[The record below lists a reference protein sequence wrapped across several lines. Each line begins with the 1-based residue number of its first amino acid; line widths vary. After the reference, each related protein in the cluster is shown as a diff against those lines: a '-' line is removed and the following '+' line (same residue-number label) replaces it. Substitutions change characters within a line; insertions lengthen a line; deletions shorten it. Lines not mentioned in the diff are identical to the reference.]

1 MEKPCIECELESA
14 TNSLQPMSL
23 AEEHNTTGASDM
35 PGFGVA
41 DDIIESPLSESA
53 RTESINIEQGDRVV
67 GPEFHES
74 LAIRAGFVVVAVI
87 ALSGL
92 AWIVGGSLIPTHV
105 SPSPSV
111 QTVNSSAPNP
121 GSNGGRI
128 QALRDSVREA
138 SSEATVGDN
147 PKRVASPMNRRAQ
160 PAVGLAAPNSA
171 TIDEHP
177 HTASIRLSAKE
188 LDSRTKRMP
197 VAETRPTTIAG
208 WMLREVA
215 NGTAV
220 LEGPNGVL
228 RVRRGDMVPGAG
240 RIDSILLWGNRWI
253 VATTQGLI
261 STP

>member
-1 MEKPCIECELESA
+1 MDKPCIEGELESA
-14 TNSLQPMSL
+14 TNSLQPVSL
-23 AEEHNTTGASDM
+23 AEEPPSGGSDIQGSLGA
-35 PGFGVA
+35 A
-41 DDIIESPLSESA
+41 DDLIESPLSESA
-53 RTESINIEQGDRVV
+53 RSQSISIEQGDR
-67 GPEFHES
+67 GPRPVFHES
-74 LAIRAGFVVVAVI
+74 LPIRAGVVIVALI

-92 AWIVGGSLIPTHV
+92 AWIAGGSLIPTHV

-111 QTVNSSAPNP
+111 QTVNSSAPSP
-121 GSNGGRI
+121 GSNGGRF
-128 QALRDSVREA
+128 QALRDSVREV
-138 SSEATVGDN
+138 SSEASAGDN

-160 PAVGLAAPNSA
+160 PAVGVAAPNSA

-177 HTASIRLSAKE
+177 HTASIRLSGKE

-197 VAETRPTTIAG
+197 AAETRPTTIAG

-220 LEGPNGVL
+220 LEGPNGVW
-228 RVRRGDMVPGAG
+228 RVRRGDTVPGAG

-253 VATTQGLI
+253 VATSQGLI